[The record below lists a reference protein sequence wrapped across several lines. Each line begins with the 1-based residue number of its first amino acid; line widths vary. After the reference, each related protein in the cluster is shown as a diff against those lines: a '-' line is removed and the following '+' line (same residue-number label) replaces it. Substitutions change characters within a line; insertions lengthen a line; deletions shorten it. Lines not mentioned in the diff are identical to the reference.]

1 MPDKNLPSGP
11 LSGDERLPATSDPSS
26 QLPGRP
32 RHELSLDIEEE
43 RPADPDEIDLLAYWN
58 VLLKRRGVIL
68 GIVGVCVAL
77 ALVLTLVA
85 TPIYRATTVMR
96 LDSNDQQVLPSS
108 ASTGVGYNW
117 DPEYLSMQYGLLRSR
132 SLAERVADDL
142 NMDAKALASLQPP
155 SWLTRVKRLVRPEP
169 VADASSTLP
178 DAEADAASDSDRQ
191 MAADII
197 QSSLSVEPDRE
208 AGRLVKLHFY
218 SPVPQFA
225 ARAANAVA
233 DGFIASEMDSRFGAS
248 DYAKSYLQD
257 QLALVKSR
265 LEDSERELVAFAQ
278 RENLVT
284 SEGGQSL
291 VGQNLSDL
299 NASLAAAQSQRI
311 RAQSRWQAASGGAI
325 PQDMLANSM
334 MTALQ
339 TQRAQLQRTYQEKLQ
354 LFKPDYP
361 EMQALQ
367 GQLDELSKQINA
379 ELASIRASVKAQYDA
394 ALSEE
399 RLLTSQLGSLRSET
413 LDVDNRSIQYNILK
427 REVDTNR
434 QLYDGLLQ
442 RFKEVGVAGDLRP
455 TNISIVD
462 RAKVPRGRFS
472 PSVAKN
478 VVIGLL
484 LGLLLGVIVA
494 FVLEFLD
501 DTLKT
506 PEDIERRLK
515 LTVLGIIPRLT
526 GKQTPATASLDPRS
540 AFSES
545 YRSVRT
551 ALQFASDSGIP
562 KVLLITSAG
571 PGEGKSTTAMAL
583 GRNFAQLGKRV
594 LIVEAD
600 MRNPALHKSVNRETD
615 KGLSNLLVGDSSL
628 PEVVAGSGTDGL
640 DVIFAGPLPP
650 NPAELLAGSR
660 MVSLL
665 AITREHYDQI
675 IIDGPPTMGIADA
688 PILANAAGATL
699 MVVHSGSTKIATAQG
714 AIKRLRVA
722 RAHLLGVVLTKYD
735 AKIAGYGYQ
744 YEGYYAYGNAP
755 QLTQR

>member
-1 MPDKNLPSGP
+1 MPNTNLPSGP
-11 LSGDERLPATSDPSS
+11 LDGDEQLPTRAEDHRKLPAR
-26 QLPGRP
+26 PG
-32 RHELSLDIEEE
+32 HALSIDFENE
-43 RPADPDEIDLLAYWN
+43 RPVDPDEIDLLAYWHI
-58 VLLKRRGVIL
+58 LLKRRWLVL
-68 GIVGVCVAL
+68 GIIGVSVAI
-77 ALVLTLVA
+77 ALLFTLMA
-85 TPIYRATTVMR
+85 TPIYRASTVMR
-96 LDSNDQQVLPSS
+96 LDSKDQQILPTNAGSMGG
-108 ASTGVGYNW
+108 ASW
-117 DPEYLSMQYGLLRSR
+117 DPDYLSTQYELLKSR
-132 SLAERVADDL
+132 TLAERVAEDL
-142 NMDAKALASLQPP
+142 KLDATAMERLQRD
-155 SWLTRVKRLVRPEP
+155 SWLQRLRGLLSPTP
-169 VADASSTLP
+169 AP
-178 DAEADAASDSDRQ
+178 DPSETAAAKTTESNDSDLQRG
-191 MAADII
+191 ADII
-197 QSSLSVEPDRE
+197 RRGLSVEPVQKS
-208 AGRLVKLHFY
+208 RLVRINFD

-233 DGFIASEMDSRFGAS
+233 DGFIASELDTRFGAS
-248 DYAKSYLQD
+248 NYAKTYLED

-278 RENLVT
+278 KENLVT

-325 PQDMLANSM
+325 PQDMLGNSM
-334 MTALQ
+334 MSTLQ

-354 LFKPDYP
+354 TFKPDYP

-367 GQLDELSKQINA
+367 GQLDELAKQIAA
-379 ELASIRASVKAQYDA
+379 ELGSIRASVKAEYDA
-394 ALSEE
+394 AMSEE
-399 RLLTSQLGSLRSET
+399 RLLTGQLGSLRTET

-455 TNISIVD
+455 NNISIVD
-462 RAKVPRGRFS
+462 RAKVPGRRFS
-472 PSVAKN
+472 PN
-478 VVIGLL
+478 VPLNTLIGLM
-484 LGLLLGVIVA
+484 LGLMLGVLVA

-515 LTVLGIIPRLT
+515 LSVLGIIPKLT
-526 GKQTPATASLDPRS
+526 GKQTPAIATLDLRS

-551 ALQFASDSGIP
+551 ALQFATDQGIP
-562 KVLLITSAG
+562 KVLLVTSTG
-571 PGEGKSTTAMAL
+571 PGEGKTTSAIEL

-594 LIVEAD
+594 LIIEAD
-600 MRNPALHKSVNRETD
+600 MRNPGLSRVLDKETD

-628 PEVVAGSGTDGL
+628 PEVVCGTDQDGL

-650 NPAELLAGSR
+650 NPAELLSGPR
-660 MVSLL
+660 LVSLL
-665 AITREHYDQI
+665 TIARQHYDQVV
-675 IIDGPPTMGIADA
+675 IDGPPTMGIADA
-688 PILANAAGATL
+688 PILANAADATL
-699 MVVHSGSTKIATAQG
+699 LVVHSGNTKIASAQA
-714 AIKRLRVA
+714 AIKRLKVA
-722 RAHLLGVVLTKYD
+722 RAHLLGVLLTKYD

-744 YEGYYAYGNAP
+744 YDGYYAYGSAP
-755 QLTQR
+755 QLAKR

>member
-1 MPDKNLPSGP
+1 MPDKNLPAGP
-11 LSGDERLPATSDPSS
+11 LSGDERLPARADDASH
-26 QLPGRP
+26 LPAPEG
-32 RHELSLDIEEE
+32 HALAVELQDD
-43 RPADPDEIDLLAYWN
+43 RQVDPDEIDLLAYWN
-58 VLLKRRGVIL
+58 ILLKRRWLIL
-68 GIVGVCVAL
+68 GIVGISVAV
-77 ALVLTLVA
+77 ALVA
-85 TPIYRATTVMR
+85 TLMATPMYRATAVMR
-96 LDSNDQQVLPSS
+96 LNTADQQVLPMS
-108 ASTGVGYNW
+108 ANSLAGFNW
-117 DPEYLSMQYGLLRSR
+117 DPEFLATQYALLQSR

-142 NMDAKALASLQPP
+142 NLNAEAIARLQPE
-155 SWLTRVKRLVRPEP
+155 SWLQRLKGLVRPAP
-169 VADASSTLP
+169 SLAAADASQVDAT
-178 DAEADAASDSDRQ
+178 DAERELVTG
-191 MAADII
+191 II
-197 QSSLSVEPDRE
+197 RGGLAVDPVRE
-208 AGRLVKLHFY
+208 SRLVNIHFT

-248 DYAKSYLQD
+248 NYAKTYLED
-257 QLALVKSR
+257 QLSVVKSR

-278 RENLVT
+278 KENLVT

-311 RAQSRWQAASGGAI
+311 RAQSRWQAASAGAI

-334 MTALQ
+334 MSTLQ

-354 LFKPDYP
+354 TFKPDYP

-367 GQLDELSKQINA
+367 GQLDELAKQINA

-442 RFKEVGVAGDLRP
+442 RFKEVGVASDLRP
-455 TNISIVD
+455 SNISIVD
-462 RAKVPRGRFS
+462 RAQVPGGRFS
-472 PSVAKN
+472 PN
-478 VVIGLL
+478 VMLNTLIGLA
-484 LGLLLGVIVA
+484 LGLMLGVLLA

-506 PEDIERRLK
+506 PDDIERRLS
-515 LTVLGIIPRLT
+515 LTVLGIIPKLS
-526 GKQTPATASLDPRS
+526 GKQTPATASTDLRS
-540 AFSES
+540 AFSEA

-551 ALQFASDSGIP
+551 ALQFATDHGIP
-562 KVLLITSAG
+562 KVLLVTSAG
-571 PGEGKSTTAMAL
+571 PGEGKSTTALAL

-594 LIVEAD
+594 LIIEAD
-600 MRNPALHKSVNRETD
+600 MRNPALHKSVEKGTD
-615 KGLSNLLVGDSSL
+615 KGLSNVLVGDSSL
-628 PEVVAGSGTDGL
+628 PEVICSGGQDGL

-650 NPAELLAGSR
+650 NPAELLSGSR
-660 MVSLL
+660 LVSLL

-688 PILANAAGATL
+688 PILANAAEATL
-699 MVVHSGSTKIATAQG
+699 MVVHSGSTKIASAQA
-714 AIKRLRVA
+714 AIKRLRAA
-722 RAHLLGVVLTKYD
+722 RARVLGVVLTKYD

-744 YEGYYAYGNAP
+744 YDGYYAYGSAP
-755 QLTQR
+755 QLTKR

>member
-1 MPDKNLPSGP
+1 MHDDKLPAGP
-11 LSGDERLPATSDPSS
+11 IGGDERLPATTGDSRH
-26 QLPGRP
+26 LPGQP
-32 RHELSLDIEEE
+32 RHALALDIEDE
-43 RPADPDEIDLLAYWN
+43 RPGDPDEIDLLAYWN
-58 VLLKRRGVIL
+58 ILLKRRWLIL
-68 GIVGVCVAL
+68 GIIGTCVAL
-77 ALVLTLVA
+77 ALVATLMA
-85 TPIYRATTVMR
+85 TPVYRATTVMR
-96 LDSNDQQVLPSS
+96 LDSNDQQILPINANSM
-108 ASTGVGYNW
+108 GGFNW
-117 DPEYLSMQYGLLRSR
+117 DPEFLATHYALLQSR

-142 NMDAKALASLQPP
+142 NLNAAAIARLQPE
-155 SWLTRVKRLVRPEP
+155 SWLQRLKGLVRPAP
-169 VADASSTLP
+169 APSA
-178 DAEADAASDSDRQ
+178 ADAAAT
-191 MAADII
+191 AAVDANDTEREQVTNVIR
-197 QSSLSVEPDRE
+197 SGLTVEPVRDS
-208 AGRLVKLHFY
+208 RLVNIHFF

-248 DYAKSYLQD
+248 NYAKTYLED

-278 RENLVT
+278 KENLVT

-311 RAQSRWQAASGGAI
+311 RAQSRWQATSGGAI
-325 PQDMLANSM
+325 PQDMLGNSM
-334 MTALQ
+334 MSTLQ

-354 LFKPDYP
+354 TFKPDYP

-367 GQLDELSKQINA
+367 GQLDELAKQISA
-379 ELASIRASVKAQYDA
+379 ELSSIRASVKAEYDA
-394 ALSEE
+394 ALREE
-399 RLLTSQLGSLRSET
+399 RLLTSQLGSLRTET

-455 TNISIVD
+455 KNISIVD
-462 RAKVPRGRFS
+462 RAQVPAGRFS
-472 PSVAKN
+472 PSVSKN
-478 VVIGLL
+478 VLIGLM
-484 LGLLLGVIVA
+484 LGMLLGVAIA

-506 PEDIERRLK
+506 PDDIERRLK
-515 LTVLGIIPRLT
+515 LTVLGIIPKLT
-526 GKQTPATASLDPRS
+526 GKQTPATASVDLRS
-540 AFSES
+540 AFSEA

-551 ALQFASDSGIP
+551 ALQFATDSGIP
-562 KVLLITSAG
+562 RVLLVTSAG
-571 PGEGKSTTAMAL
+571 PGEGKSTTATAL

-594 LIVEAD
+594 LIIEAD
-600 MRNPALHKSVNRETD
+600 MRNPALHKTMTRDTD
-615 KGLSNLLVGDSSL
+615 KGLSNLLVGESSL
-628 PEVVAGSGTDGL
+628 PEVITQSGHDGL

-650 NPAELLAGSR
+650 NPAELLSGSR

-688 PILANAAGATL
+688 PILANTAGATL
-699 MVVHSGSTKIATAQG
+699 MVVHSGSTKIAAAQA

-722 RAHLLGVVLTKYD
+722 RARLLGVVLTKYD

-744 YEGYYAYGNAP
+744 YDGYYAYGNTP
-755 QLTQR
+755 QLAKR